1 MKEWLNEWVSE
12 WMNEWMNEWVNYKG
26 DVMTIMTWLP
36 ITGGVFRILSDIIRW
51 SFLILNSFM
60 IMNMNNFSILFLS
73 SILLSVTLEE

>member
-1 MKEWLNEWVSE
+1 MNEWKNDWMNEWVNE

-51 SFLILNSFM
+51 SFLILN
-60 IMNMNNFSILFLS
+60 FLYDY
-73 SILLSVTLEE
+73 EYE